1 MMSFASVQVSAR
13 RRARSQGS
21 TLIETS
27 LVLLAFVMMLIGA
40 FDFGQFLF
48 IQQALVERARY
59 AARWGAINNPT
70 DSTSITNMILYDQA
84 TAPQQ
89 GTSSYFNLTAA
100 NVSVSNPDT
109 GTNNNRLVVTISGYT
124 YNVVSPYIA
133 GTYTGPPIVVSVP
146 LGIYD

>member
-1 MMSFASVQVSAR
+1 MRSFTSADVTAR
-13 RRARSQGS
+13 RRATSKGS

-70 DSTSITNMILYDQA
+70 DSTSITNMVLYDQA
-84 TAPQQ
+84 TAPQE
-89 GTSSYFNLTAA
+89 GTSGYFNLTAS

-109 GTNNNRLVVTISGYT
+109 GTNNNRLVITISGYT
-124 YNVVSPYIA
+124 YHVVSPYIA